1 MSLKSPSQVWLLA
14 FPIIL
19 ANITIPLLG
28 AVDTAVM
35 GHMETAAYLGA
46 VAIGALI
53 FDYIYWGFSFLRL
66 STTGLAAQALG
77 RNDVNEARAVLGR
90 AGLIA
95 LMGALALWVAQP
107 FIFGLAR
114 HLIEASRDVEI
125 FAQTY
130 FEIRIWSAPAAL
142 LNYALMGW
150 LLAHKN
156 TKAVFIQ
163 QIFINVLNVGLDLWF
178 VWGLGLD
185 VDGVAY
191 ATVIAQYG
199 GLICGL
205 WFVRRHFVGAW
216 CLNDIL
222 NKSAL
227 KSMMSM
233 NADLFVRTVCLL
245 SAFAWFTA
253 QGAKLG
259 DVVLAANAVLL
270 QFQQF
275 TAYALDGFAHAVE
288 ILSAHACGKKD
299 KAEFKSVVKR
309 STFLAG
315 VTALGF
321 ALIYFVLGE
330 QIIALFTD
338 IESLKDYAE
347 SYLWW
352 VIVLPLISVWSFQLD
367 GIYFGLTQTRV
378 LRNMMVLSLI
388 IYLPLSLWGLEAMGN
403 HGLWAAFTFFMGLR
417 AITLISTF
425 PSVQKK
431 VFG

>member
-1 MSLKSPSQVWLLA
+1 
-14 FPIIL
+14 
-19 ANITIPLLG
+19 
-28 AVDTAVM
+28 M
-35 GHMETAAYLGA
+35 GHMATPAYLGA

-53 FDYIYWGFSFLRL
+53 FDYLYWGFGFLRL

-77 RNDVNEARAVLGR
+77 RGDPIEARAVLGR

-95 LMGALALWVAQP
+95 LIGAGGLWIAHP
-107 FIFGLAR
+107 FIFSLAH
-114 HLIEASRDVEI
+114 HLIEASPEVEA
-125 FAQTY
+125 FAQVY
-130 FEIRIWSAPAAL
+130 FDIRIWSAPAAL

-156 TKAVFIQ
+156 TKAVLIQ
-163 QIFINVLNVGLDLWF
+163 QVFINVLNVGLDLWF
-178 VWGLGLD
+178 VWGLGFD

-191 ATVIAQYG
+191 ATLIAQYG
-199 GLICGL
+199 GLLCGL
-205 WFVRRHFVGAW
+205 WFVKGHFVSKWSWG
-216 CLNDIL
+216 DIINL
-222 NKSAL
+222 SAL
-227 KSMMSM
+227 KSMMAM
-233 NADLFVRTVCLL
+233 NLDLFVRTICLL

-259 DVVLAANAVLL
+259 DVVLAANAILL

-299 KAEFKSVVKR
+299 REEFRRVVKQ
-309 STFLAG
+309 SSIMAG
-315 VTALGF
+315 LTALCF
-321 ALIYFVLGE
+321 VLIYWVFGDL
-330 QIIALFTD
+330 IIQVFTD
-338 IESLKDYAE
+338 ITTVQTYAQ
-347 SYLWW
+347 SYLGW
-352 VIVLPLISVWSFQLD
+352 VILLPLISVWSFQLD
-367 GIYFGLTQTRV
+367 GIYFGLTQTHV

-388 IYLPLSLWGLEAMGN
+388 IYLPLSLWCLEQYDN

-425 PSVQKK
+425 PAVQKK